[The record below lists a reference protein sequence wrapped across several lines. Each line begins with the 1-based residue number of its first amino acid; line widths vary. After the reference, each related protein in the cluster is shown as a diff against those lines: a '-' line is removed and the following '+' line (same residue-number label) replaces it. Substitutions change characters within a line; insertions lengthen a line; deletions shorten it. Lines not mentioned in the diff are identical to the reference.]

1 MDETVHSPMTPLD
14 EIVSDD
20 RLQMIKAMLPY
31 LPPAQARFLAVAAKW
46 QELQNTLQLYPQ
58 TQPDIQAMN
67 ADFSTQALNDSAIL
81 KDLKLYGGTYGKQLA
96 DNISQILDM
105 LQLISLMQTAQAE
118 EKEEKK

>member
-20 RLQMIKAMLPY
+20 RLQMIKAILPY

-46 QELQNTLQLYPQ
+46 QELTNALQLYPQ
-58 TQPDIQAMN
+58 AQGDFRAMN
-67 ADFSTQALNDSAIL
+67 IDTITQTLDESAIL
-81 KDLKLYGGTYGKQLA
+81 KDLKLYGGTYGKQIA
-96 DNISQILDM
+96 DSVSQMMDM
-105 LQLISLMQTAQAE
+105 FQLISLMQAAQAE